1 MVGNYPYFDETLGKV
16 VSFENAINACLRANG
31 EPELAYGEREPMG
44 VLTAYARTLS
54 DGMRISIRVDSPRA
68 AAKYEA
74 GKNLFFRRIGQLN
87 AACAGCHLYNAGKI
101 MRMEIISPALG
112 QATHWP
118 IFRGGEEL
126 MTFQGRFKRCME
138 QMRAVPYGFDSDEW
152 NNLEYFPHL
161 SQQRVTTEV
170 CGFSQVA
177 RTTTLTIS
185 SGVVGIPVSPL
196 HLVAIALCRKLLQQL
211 LIFGQRVYVGG
222 QLRLLQRPPRHPPP
236 SPASLPGCSA
246 QHDHPFSALSCVGNT
261 PPPQDIFLR
270 RPQCRPAP
278 LGSLGSVAVP
288 LRPARPASWP
298 ELSHPYHSS
307 SDNPKSHDP
316 RLSEAVASA

>member
-1 MVGNYPYFDETLGKV
+1 MTPSLSSLIGLRVLLVVAASGPALALAGPAEDRVHFVEFFVNRFPGIPLEDYVYGALIANPGGRDQYDQIMEFPPFLGDIEKGKRIWETTFHSGRSFADCFPGGGHNAVGNYPYFDETLGKV

-31 EPELAYGEREPMG
+31 EAEMAYGEREPMG

-54 DGMRISIRVDSPRA
+54 DGMRIDIRVDSPGA

-74 GKNLFFRRIGQLN
+74 GRNLFFRRIGQLN

-152 NNLEYFPHL
+152 NNLEYFLTYL
-161 SQQRVTTEV
+161 SN
-170 CGFSQVA
+170 G
-177 RTTTLTIS
+177 L
-185 SGVVGIPVSPL
+185 PL
-196 HLVAIALCRKLLQQL
+196 KSAVFRK
-211 LIFGQRVYVGG
+211 
-222 QLRLLQRPPRHPPP
+222 
-236 SPASLPGCSA
+236 
-246 QHDHPFSALSCVGNT
+246 
-261 PPPQDIFLR
+261 
-270 RPQCRPAP
+270 
-278 LGSLGSVAVP
+278 
-288 LRPARPASWP
+288 
-298 ELSHPYHSS
+298 
-307 SDNPKSHDP
+307 
-316 RLSEAVASA
+316 